1 MEFLDCVKVNTDPKN
16 KLINQSSHQKFNFAK
31 KKSARFFTAIIIL
44 ILAKFLHCFSL
55 VDKGGGN
62 YEEYL
67 VGEVIIRKNLFVVM
81 TSHTTQSFTMVLIQP
96 YSE

>member
-1 MEFLDCVKVNTDPKN
+1 MEFLDCVKVNTDHKN
-16 KLINQSSHQKFNFAK
+16 KLINQSSHQKLNFAK
-31 KKSARFFTAIIIL
+31 KKEQDSLTAIFIL

-62 YEEYL
+62 YEECL
-67 VGEVIIRKNLFVVM
+67 VGEVIIRKNLFVVV